1 MICSV
6 LLYRLLMFTSVA
18 KHWWPSGG
26 RFQAKRKVFRA
37 SKMPVRTPCRY
48 MTNWVV
54 PKITKYLEKSEG
66 VALPMCK
73 AFVCVFLGFAME
85 AMAQRNRSCVQ
96 KLRFSIANLTAG
108 WARTRVSPDGR
119 GGRAPDAWSIFHHLL
134 VGVVLAGDVAL
145 GYGWYGTVW
154 IACWISDENLPCRS
168 MQHVSYPDR
177 SPVNFVS
184 RNQRRGDV
192 VAAKSRDAWM
202 KCWLNSMNHESS
214 RAREVHQFQPII
226 SPNPWMYFSLGGSVV
241 RN

>member
-96 KLRFSIANLTAG
+96 KLRFFHSKLHRRLG
-108 WARTRVSPDGR
+108 EDKSQPR
-119 GGRAPDAWSIFHHLL
+119 WSWGQGTGCL
-134 VGVVLAGDVAL
+134 VDFPSSSRRRCLAGDVAL

-192 VAAKSRDAWM
+192 VAAKSRDAGWNAG
-202 KCWLNSMNHESS
+202 WTRWTESS